1 MLLLVGLGNPGKKYE
16 GTRHSIGFV
25 VVDAVAQD
33 FSFPEFVSK
42 CDALVSVGDA
52 GSHRVMLMKPMTFM
66 NRSGG
71 AVLKAA
77 SMHKIPAE
85 RITVFHDDVDLLP
98 GIVKVKRGGSSAGH
112 NGLRSIDKAIG
123 CEYWRVRLG
132 VGRPEIGSLSD
143 YVLSHFHDPES
154 VAQAVHKISSNIT
167 TLLDG
172 HVSAF
177 VSQVRC

>member
-25 VVDAVAQD
+25 VIDAVARD

-42 CDALVSVGDA
+42 YDALVSVGDA

-85 RITVFHDDVDLLP
+85 CITVFHDDVDLLP
-98 GIVKVKRGGSSAGH
+98 GVVKVKRGGGSAGH
-112 NGLRSIDKAIG
+112 NGLRSIDEAMG

-132 VGRPEIGSLSD
+132 VGRPEIGSLSN
-143 YVLSHFHDPES
+143 YVLSDFHDPEP
-154 VAQAVHKISSNIT
+154 VAQVVHKISSNIT

-172 HVSAF
+172 HVSTF